1 MWREKGELHVGRFSY
16 SKLIDQKSVELSFM
30 ESVAFFF
37 VLKATSFG
45 NTSPGDDS
53 MQGIV

>member
-37 VLKATSFG
+37 LLKATSFG

>member
-1 MWREKGELHVGRFSY
+1 
-16 SKLIDQKSVELSFM
+16 M

-37 VLKATSFG
+37 VLKVTSFE
-45 NTSPGDDS
+45 NTSLGDDS